1 MKSTGQIFS
10 IAYVVIALAE
20 IYSRY
25 AGNDMLHL
33 VAKPL
38 LLIVLLAYF
47 YVSLEGRSTQITRLI
62 TWGLIF
68 SWIGDVLL
76 MFEGQNS
83 LFFMGGLG
91 AFLTTHVLYIL
102 AFKAAV
108 TDSSKSIFKT
118 RMVAI
123 VPFIL
128 IGGYFYYELYPTL
141 NVLKVPVAVYTIVII
156 TMVIFAL
163 NRIGSVSVASFRLVY
178 YGAIIFMVSDLL
190 LAINK
195 FLIPFDYA
203 GVYIIGTYILAQG
216 LIVGG
221 VLVEQSVSKRG

>member
-1 MKSTGQIFS
+1 MKNSSQILS

-25 AGNDMLHL
+25 VDNEMLHL

-47 YVSLEGRSTQITRLI
+47 HVSLGGISNKITKLI
-62 TWGLIF
+62 TWGLTF

-76 MFEGQNS
+76 MFES
-83 LFFMGGLG
+83 RDPLFFMGGLG

-102 AFKAAV
+102 AFKASV
-108 TDSSKSIFKT
+108 EDSGKSIFKT
-118 RMVAI
+118 RPIAI
-123 VPFIL
+123 FPFIL
-128 IGGYFYYELYPTL
+128 IGGFFYYSLFPNLAELRL
-141 NVLKVPVAVYTIVII
+141 PVFVYTGVIV

-163 NRIGSVSVASFRLVY
+163 NRIGSVNIASFRLVY
-178 YGAIIFMVSDLL
+178 YGAIIFMMSDLL

-195 FLIPFDYA
+195 FLMPFEYA

-221 VLVEQSVSKRG
+221 VLVENVKEN

>member
-1 MKSTGQIFS
+1 MKNSSQILS
-10 IAYVVIALAE
+10 IAYVIIALGE

-25 AGNDMLHL
+25 AENAMLHL

-47 YVSLEGRSTQITRLI
+47 HVSLGGRSDNITKLI
-62 TWGLIF
+62 SWGLVF

-76 MFEGQNS
+76 MFEGKDP

-91 AFLTTHVLYIL
+91 AFLTTHVLYIF
-102 AFKAAV
+102 AFKTAV

-118 RMVAI
+118 RILAI
-123 VPFIL
+123 FPFVL
-128 IGGYFYYELYPTL
+128 IGGFMYYSLYPNL
-141 NVLKVPVAVYTIVII
+141 GDLKIPVFVYTAVIA

-163 NRIGSVSVASFRLVY
+163 NRIGSVNMASFRLVY

-195 FLIPFDYA
+195 FLSPIEHA
-203 GVYIIGTYILAQG
+203 GVYIMGTYILAQG
-216 LIVGG
+216 LIVSGI
-221 VLVEQSVSKRG
+221 LVEKGTGD

>member
-1 MKSTGQIFS
+1 MKNTSQVFS
-10 IAYVVIALAE
+10 VAYVLIALAE
-20 IYSRY
+20 IYSHY
-25 AGNDMLHL
+25 ADNVMIHL

-47 YVSLEGRSTQITRLI
+47 YVSLAGRSDKITKLI

-76 MFEGQNS
+76 MFEARDP

-102 AFKAAV
+102 AFKASIK
-108 TDSSKSIFKT
+108 DISKSIFKT
-118 RMVAI
+118 RPLAML
-123 VPFIL
+123 PYIL
-128 IGGYFYYELYPTL
+128 IGAFFYYSLLPNLNEL
-141 NVLKVPVAVYTIVII
+141 KIPVFVYMLVIV

-163 NRIGSVSVASFRLVY
+163 NRMGSVNMASFRLVY
-178 YGAIIFMVSDLL
+178 YGAIIFMISDLL

-195 FLIPFDYA
+195 FLLPFDHA
-203 GVYIIGTYILAQG
+203 GVYIMGTYILAQG

-221 VLVEQSVSKRG
+221 VLVEDSI

>member
-1 MKSTGQIFS
+1 MNQSGKIFS
-10 IAYVVIALAE
+10 VAYVVIALAE

-25 AGNDMLHL
+25 ADNTMLHL

-38 LLIVLLAYF
+38 LIIVLLAYF
-47 YVSLEGRSTQITRLI
+47 YVSLQGRSDKITKLI

-68 SWIGDVLL
+68 SWLGDVLL
-76 MFEGQNS
+76 MFENPAQP

-102 AFKAAV
+102 AFKAV
-108 TDSSKSIFKT
+108 VKDHSKSIFKT
-118 RMVAI
+118 RLIAI
-123 VPFIL
+123 VPFIV
-128 IGGYFYYELYPTL
+128 IGGVFYYALFPNLAEL
-141 NVLKVPVAVYTIVII
+141 KIPVFVYTTVII

-163 NRIGSVSVASFRLVY
+163 NRIGQVNMASFRLVY
-178 YGAIIFMVSDLL
+178 YGAIIFMMSDLL

-195 FLIPFDYA
+195 FLEPFDYA
-203 GVYIIGTYILAQG
+203 GVYIMGTYILAQG

-221 VLVEQSVSKRG
+221 VLVEKAE

>member
-1 MKSTGQIFS
+1 MKNTSQLFS
-10 IAYVVIALAE
+10 IAYVLVALGE

-47 YVSLEGRSTQITRLI
+47 YVSLAGRSDKITKLI
-62 TWGLIF
+62 TWGLVF

-76 MFEGQNS
+76 MFEEMDP

-102 AFKAAV
+102 AFKTAV

-118 RMVAI
+118 RIIAI
-123 VPFIL
+123 FPFIL
-128 IGGYFYYELYPTL
+128 IGGFMYYTLYPNL
-141 NVLKVPVAVYTIVII
+141 GELKIPVFVYTGVIA

-163 NRIGSVSVASFRLVY
+163 NRIDSVNMASFRLVY

-195 FLIPFDYA
+195 FMMPIEHA
-203 GVYIIGTYILAQG
+203 GVFIMGTYILAQG
-216 LIVGG
+216 LIVSG
-221 VLVEQSVSKRG
+221 VLVESAE

>member
-1 MKSTGQIFS
+1 MKSTNSIFS
-10 IAYVVIALAE
+10 IAYVVVALGE

-25 AGNDMLHL
+25 AENDMLHL

-38 LLIVLLAYF
+38 LIIVLLAYF
-47 YVSLEGRSTQITRLI
+47 RVSLGERSDKITKLI

-76 MFEGQNS
+76 MFEGRDP

-102 AFKAAV
+102 AFKAVV
-108 TDSSKSIFKT
+108 TDHSKSIFKT
-118 RMVAI
+118 RIIAI
-123 VPFIL
+123 FPFIL
-128 IGGYFYYELYPTL
+128 IGGFMYYTLYPNL
-141 NVLKVPVAVYTIVII
+141 GELKIPVFVYTGVIA

-163 NRIGSVSVASFRLVY
+163 NRIGSVNMASFRLVY

-190 LAINK
+190 LAIHK
-195 FLIPFDYA
+195 FVMPVEHA
-203 GVYIIGTYILAQG
+203 GVYIMGTYILAQG
-216 LIVGG
+216 LIVSG
-221 VLVEQSVSKRG
+221 VLVESSE